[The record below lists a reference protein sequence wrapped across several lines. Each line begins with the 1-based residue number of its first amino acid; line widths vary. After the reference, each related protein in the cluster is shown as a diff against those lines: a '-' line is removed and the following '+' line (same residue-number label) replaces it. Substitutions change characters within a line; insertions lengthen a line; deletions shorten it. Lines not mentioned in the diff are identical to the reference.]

1 MAWML
6 WGMSYNLN
14 VLVYELWPGWFG
26 ICAMAWVLWGMSDG
40 LNALGYE
47 LWPECFGV

>member
-1 MAWML
+1 
-6 WGMSYNLN
+6 MSYGLDG
-14 VLVYELWPGWFG
+14 LGYELWPECFG
-26 ICAMAWVLWGMSDG
+26 ICAMDWMLWGMSDG